1 MSTVYVVQD
10 HRRYDKE
17 TGCFVPVHDLTPA
30 QEYGELRYLLTPT
43 AAPWHPTSVLPDLW
57 AGLKDFSDEDF
68 LLLTGNP
75 ILIGWATA
83 VAADFNE
90 GRVKL
95 LQWHGRE
102 QRYIPVESQ
111 VFQIDTDADRG

>member
-1 MSTVYVVQD
+1 MTVFVVQD
-10 HRRYDKE
+10 HRRYDKA
-17 TGCFVPVHDLTPA
+17 TGRFEAVHDLTPA

-57 AGLKDFSDEDF
+57 AGLKDFCDSDY

-83 VAADFNE
+83 VAADMNE

-95 LQWHGRE
+95 LQWSGKDR
-102 QRYIPVESQ
+102 RYTPVESQ
-111 VFQIDTDADRG
+111 VFPIAD